1 MRSAESLGTAETGE
15 THPTA
20 ETNTHVVN
28 QVQPLCALGPSDAQ
42 FNGAALH
49 KTQAQM
55 STGLKVSEASHNP
68 ASWATAVKIKS
79 DIGALGAVRSAIGQ
93 SVAMLDTFASALNAT
108 LVALNKVKQAFVTAS
123 PARC

>member
-1 MRSAESLGTAETGE
+1 
-15 THPTA
+15 
-20 ETNTHVVN
+20 
-28 QVQPLCALGPSDAQ
+28 
-42 FNGAALH
+42 
-49 KTQAQM
+49 M

-79 DIGALGAVRSAIGQ
+79 NIGALGAVRSAIRQ

-123 PARC
+123 QPGADLGAIRTEIAAQITRV